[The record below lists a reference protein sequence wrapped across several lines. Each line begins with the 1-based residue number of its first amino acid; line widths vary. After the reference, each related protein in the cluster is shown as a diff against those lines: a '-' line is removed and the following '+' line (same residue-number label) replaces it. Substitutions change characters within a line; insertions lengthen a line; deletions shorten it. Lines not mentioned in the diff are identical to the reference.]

1 MSLAVGRAKMVGAL
15 KELMVKWD
23 RTKET
28 WDDPMSRTLEERV
41 LLPLEPKIRSAA
53 TAMEKMGEVLA
64 RARRECE

>member
-1 MSLAVGRAKMVGAL
+1 MSLAVGRSKIVGAL

-23 RTKET
+23 RTKEN
-28 WDDPMSRTLEERV
+28 WDDPLSRTLEERV
-41 LLPLEPKIRSAA
+41 LLPLEPKIRAAA

>member
-1 MSLAVGRAKMVGAL
+1 MSLAVGRSKLVGSL

-23 RTKET
+23 RTKEH

-41 LLPLEPKIRSAA
+41 LLPLEPKIRAAA

>member
-1 MSLAVGRAKMVGAL
+1 MSLAVGRSKMIGAL

-23 RTKET
+23 RTKEN

-41 LLPLEPKIRSAA
+41 LTPLEPKIRAAA
-53 TAMEKMGEVLA
+53 TAMDKMGEVLA